1 MMNLHHKSA
10 LLKARRQFRKARN
23 HMLLVKDAYECE
35 RERVLHC
42 LWQGMYPRR
51 ELLLHYIGMYHKA
64 LEAYTDAGDLLGT
77 VERLLEKA

>member
-1 MMNLHHKSA
+1 MHPSNKAA

-51 ELLLHYIGMYHKA
+51 ELLLHYVGMYHKA